1 MFCPLFNTRFKL
13 LLSFQEEQGVD
24 HGKLAAIVLYH
35 QQWLALAEAW
45 SLMLAVLCLNCAAV
59 LAFKGVVCCFNIIQ
73 FLLLHTLHEVKMLSL
88 LTMLKLATVT
98 SFSGFSSM
106 WGPLTDCRVRV
117 VGDTV
122 VVGVVLKKVLP

>member
-59 LAFKGVVCCFNIIQ
+59 LAFKGVVCGFNIIQ
-73 FLLLHTLHEVKMLSL
+73 FLVTHFARGKDVK
-88 LTMLKLATVT
+88 
-98 SFSGFSSM
+98 F
-106 WGPLTDCRVRV
+106 TDHVEIGHSYFLFRVFQH
-117 VGDTV
+117 VGAFNRLQ
-122 VVGVVLKKVLP
+122 GKGCW